1 MSDTPSTTRVAPS
14 ASPQADVS
22 KTLFLFGSEWYDGY
36 HLVNQATIDSAGE
49 AQEAQEAPGYEN
61 FGELRRSDD
70 LDMLSDYLRDYD
82 VTLEEYAASIER
94 AASMPTFFGSIG
106 DRFASLVSVDF
117 SGDDDDNTPSD
128 DDDFRSQDELDSEV
142 ADENVFMHAISTA
155 MADDLPAD
163 LIDELGTQISPMFV
177 EYTITYVDEEH
188 LEPMIAALEA
198 RGYTVVR
205 EH

>member
-1 MSDTPSTTRVAPS
+1 VSDTPSTTRVAPS
-14 ASPQADVS
+14 ASPRADVS
-22 KTLFLFGSEWYDGY
+22 KTLLLFGSEWYDGY

-49 AQEAQEAPGYEN
+49 AQEAQAAPGYEN

-94 AASMPTFFGSIG
+94 ATSMSAFVGSTE
-106 DRFASLVSVDF
+106 DRFAALISVDF
-117 SGDDDDNTPSD
+117 SGDDGDNTPSD
-128 DDDFRSQDELDSEV
+128 DDDFRSQAEVDSEV

-155 MADDLPAD
+155 MADDVPAD
-163 LIDELGTQISPMFV
+163 LIDEFGTQVSTVFV

-188 LEPMIAALEA
+188 LEPLIVALEA

-205 EH
+205 DH

>member
-1 MSDTPSTTRVAPS
+1 
-14 ASPQADVS
+14 
-22 KTLFLFGSEWYDGY
+22 LFLFASEWYDGY

-49 AQEAQEAPGYEN
+49 AQEAQESPSYEN

-70 LDMLSDYLRDYD
+70 LDMLSDHLRNHD

-94 AASMPTFFGSIG
+94 AASMPTFVGPIE
-106 DRFASLVSVDF
+106 DRFAALISVDF
-117 SGDDDDNTPSD
+117 SGDDDDNTPRD
-128 DDDFRSQDELDSEV
+128 DDDFRSQAELDNEV

-155 MADDLPAD
+155 MAGDVPAD
-163 LIDELGTQISPMFV
+163 LIEEFGTSDSPMFV

-188 LEPMIAALEA
+188 LEPLIVALEA

-205 EH
+205 DH

>member
-14 ASPQADVS
+14 ASPQADPS
-22 KTLFLFGSEWYDGY
+22 KTLFLFASEWYDGY

-94 AASMPTFFGSIG
+94 AASMPTVVGSIEE
-106 DRFASLVSVDF
+106 RFAALISVDF
-117 SGDDDDNTPSD
+117 GGDDGDNTPSD
-128 DDDFRSQDELDSEV
+128 DDDFRSQAELDSEV
-142 ADENVFMHAISTA
+142 SDENVFMHAISTA
-155 MADDLPAD
+155 MADDVPAD
-163 LIDELGTQISPMFV
+163 LIDEFGTSDTPMFV

-188 LEPMIAALEA
+188 LEPLIVALEA

-205 EH
+205 DH

>member
-1 MSDTPSTTRVAPS
+1 
-14 ASPQADVS
+14 
-22 KTLFLFGSEWYDGY
+22 LFLFASEWYDGY

-94 AASMPTFFGSIG
+94 AASMPTFVGSIE
-106 DRFASLVSVDF
+106 DRFAALVSVDF
-117 SGDDDDNTPSD
+117 GGDDGDNTPSD
-128 DDDFRSQDELDSEV
+128 DDEFRSQDELDSEV

-155 MADDLPAD
+155 MAEDVPTD
-163 LIDELGTQISPMFV
+163 LINEFGTQVSPMFV
-177 EYTITYVDEEH
+177 EYTVTYVDEEH
-188 LEPMIAALEA
+188 LEPLIVALEA

-205 EH
+205 DH